1 MARGQLWIFPPAKPL
16 VERFGREFFQQL
28 TERPGVYLMWDVQE
42 KILYVGKAKN
52 LKKRL
57 HSYRVANPDRMARR
71 HLRMLRQVAR
81 IELRECTDEIAAL
94 AKEAELLRALKP
106 KFNRAGVWPS
116 KPRFLAWHREQAKL
130 KFAITDV
137 LEPDWKVFGP
147 FGSGV
152 IYLRAA
158 VVRLLWYALN
168 PATGSATMPEGW
180 LHGRLGTVSSL
191 SMLPTIESNEVENIL
206 IKLFNGDAEG
216 FSAWISDRTLPF
228 INPFDKQIV
237 ESDLETVLEFMKTKA
252 HRTLPLVVSPSDI
265 PADKAKH
272 LEDEFSFVQED
283 WTIR

>member
-1 MARGQLWIFPPAKPL
+1 MARGQIWLFPPAQPL
-16 VERFGREFFQQL
+16 VERLGREFFQQL
-28 TERPGVYLMWDVQE
+28 TERPGVYLMWDAQE

-57 HSYRVANPDRMARR
+57 NCYRVANPDRMARR

-81 IELRECTDEIAAL
+81 IELQECADEIAAL

-106 KFNRAGVWPS
+106 KFNRAGVWPA
-116 KPRFLAWHREQAKL
+116 KPRFLVWSRGQS
-130 KFAITDV
+130 KFDFAFAESP
-137 LEPDWKVFGP
+137 EPGWSVFGP

-168 PATGSATMPEGW
+168 PATGSVTMPEGW
-180 LHGRLGTVSSL
+180 LHGRLGMVSSL
-191 SMLPTIESNEVENIL
+191 SMVPTIESNEVETIL
-206 IKLFNGDAEG
+206 IKLFDGDAEG
-216 FSAWISDRTLPF
+216 FAAWINDRTLPF

-237 ESDLETVLEFMKTKA
+237 ESDLETVLEYMKTKD
-252 HRTLPLVVSPSDI
+252 HRTFPLVVSPFDI
-265 PADKAKH
+265 PADKPEH
-272 LEDEFSFVQED
+272 LEDGFLFVQED

>member
-1 MARGQLWIFPPAKPL
+1 MARGQIWLFPPTKPL

-28 TERPGVYLMWDVQE
+28 TERPGVYLMWDAQE

-57 HSYRVANPDRMARR
+57 HAYRVANPDRMARR

-81 IELRECTDEIAAL
+81 IELQECADETAAL

-106 KFNRAGVWPS
+106 KFNRAGVWPA
-116 KPRFLAWHREQAKL
+116 KPRFLVWHREQAKL
-130 KFAITDV
+130 KFGISQAP
-137 LEPDWKVFGP
+137 ESGWSVFGP
-147 FGSGV
+147 FGSSV

-168 PATGSATMPEGW
+168 PATGSVTMPEGW
-180 LHGRLGTVSSL
+180 LHGRLGMVSSL
-191 SMLPTIESNEVENIL
+191 AMGPMIEPKEVENIL
-206 IKLFNGDAEG
+206 IKLFDGNAEG
-216 FSAWISDRTLPF
+216 FAAWINDRMLPF

-237 ESDLETVLEFMKTKA
+237 ESDLETVLEFMETKA
-252 HRTLPLVVSPSDI
+252 HRTLPLVASPSGI

-272 LEDEFSFVQED
+272 LEAVFSFVQED